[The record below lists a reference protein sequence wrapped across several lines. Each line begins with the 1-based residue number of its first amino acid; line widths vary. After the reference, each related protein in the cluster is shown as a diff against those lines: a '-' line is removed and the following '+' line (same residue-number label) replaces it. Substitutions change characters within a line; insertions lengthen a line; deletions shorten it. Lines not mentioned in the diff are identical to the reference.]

1 MVCKSGKGLAKAS
14 SSRLRSS
21 QPNCCCSCV
30 DLTAVKSDFYN
41 EKHGSGIFFIII
53 IAALDQRSEEGYV
66 SEVFQGASL
75 YLLTDKTK

>member
-1 MVCKSGKGLAKAS
+1 MESMGQG
-14 SSRLRSS
+14 
-21 QPNCCCSCV
+21 
-30 DLTAVKSDFYN
+30 F
-41 EKHGSGIFFIII
+41 FFIII